1 MLFLFQFPFLKGPF
15 LNGQWKWSD
24 IYPQFIILTCI
35 LMFGLGALIFLIKL
49 CQTKDVNICGQND
62 VENAT
67 KNGKG
72 TSVEEQLY
80 KKLHFTASLNFLFLS
95 LFVYL

>member
-15 LNGQWKWSD
+15 LNGQWKWRD

-35 LMFGLGALIFLIKL
+35 LMFGLGALIFLIIKL
-49 CQTKDVNICGQND
+49 YQTKYVNICGQND
-62 VENAT
+62 EETATKKDKGGSLEEQNAT

-72 TSVEEQLY
+72 G
-80 KKLHFTASLNFLFLS
+80 
-95 LFVYL
+95 